1 VYFSFFY
8 FSFFSPAALV
18 VRGPQIGQGSNFNEN
33 VLAQPNTGRNYIFK
47 NKIPL
52 FNSNFTENKRYL
64 MF

>member
-1 VYFSFFY
+1 VYFSFF
-8 FSFFSPAALV
+8 FSVFFLPAALV

-47 NKIPL
+47 KKIPL
-52 FNSNFTENKRYL
+52 FNRNFTENKRYL